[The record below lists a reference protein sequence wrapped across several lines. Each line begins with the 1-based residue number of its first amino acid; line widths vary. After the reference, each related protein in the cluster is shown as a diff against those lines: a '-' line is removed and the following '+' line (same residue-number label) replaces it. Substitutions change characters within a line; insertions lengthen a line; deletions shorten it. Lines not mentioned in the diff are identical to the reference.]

1 MPLFFPQKYQ
11 SNTKTFVQTALIMRQ
26 FWNQSMYNIICWFA
40 GPMGQRTKGLKY
52 SFFIISYILR
62 TLKTFYFCNFITKI
76 ETVLAKNFETL
87 YEKKIIPG
95 KSDAWMTSH
104 LSHQSSKPAYYIVD
118 WQIYGRVKR
127 TCFIEPWREPG
138 RVGWRAFSL
147 IEIDD
152 IEFAETT
159 KRWQRYIGRN

>member
-1 MPLFFPQKYQ
+1 M
-11 SNTKTFVQTALIMRQ
+11 V
-26 FWNQSMYNIICWFA
+26 
-40 GPMGQRTKGLKY
+40 QRTKGLKY

-118 WQIYGRVKR
+118 
-127 TCFIEPWREPG
+127 
-138 RVGWRAFSL
+138 
-147 IEIDD
+147 
-152 IEFAETT
+152 
-159 KRWQRYIGRN
+159 